1 MKLFKLFVVFFLS
14 VLVLGACKNKDK
26 LAVDTSKIDVKI
38 EVSRFDKLFYSATPQ
53 TLAEIKAQFPY
64 LFPNQEPDSVWLNK
78 IKNKDNRFLYAEV
91 QKTFPDFKE
100 QTVDL
105 TSLFKHIKHYYPKFN
120 EPKVLTL
127 ISEVDYLNKV
137 IYADSLLLISLDMY
151 LGSKHDVYEGFPQYL
166 SAPFDKKYLMA
177 EVAKAIAQ
185 KNLPPQNTQTF
196 ISSCI
201 QQGKL
206 LYLSK
211 AFLPSLAD
219 STLLGYDPQ
228 KLQWAHANEEFI
240 WKYFVE
246 NQLLFSTD
254 KNLMARFINQA
265 PFSKFYLENDRDTP
279 SEIGTYIGFQIVKSF
294 VKNNAISL
302 NNMLLMPNETLFKKS
317 KYKPRNDDK

>member
-1 MKLFKLFVVFFLS
+1 L
-14 VLVLGACKNKDK
+14 
-26 LAVDTSKIDVKI
+26 
-38 EVSRFDKLFYSATPQ
+38 
-53 TLAEIKAQFPY
+53 EIFCRKPTA
-64 LFPNQEPDSVWLNK
+64 L
-78 IKNKDNRFLYAEV
+78 
-91 QKTFPDFKE
+91 
-100 QTVDL
+100 
-105 TSLFKHIKHYYPKFN
+105 
-120 EPKVLTL
+120 
-127 ISEVDYLNKV
+127 
-137 IYADSLLLISLDMY
+137 
-151 LGSKHDVYEGFPQYL
+151 
-166 SAPFDKKYLMA
+166 
-177 EVAKAIAQ
+177 
-185 KNLPPQNTQTF
+185 
-196 ISSCI
+196 
-201 QQGKL
+201 
-206 LYLSK
+206 